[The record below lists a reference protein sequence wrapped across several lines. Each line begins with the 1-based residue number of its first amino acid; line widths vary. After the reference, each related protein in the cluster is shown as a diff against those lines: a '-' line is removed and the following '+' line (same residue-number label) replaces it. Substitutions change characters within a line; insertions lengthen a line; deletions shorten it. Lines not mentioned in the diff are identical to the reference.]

1 LIRKEPKIIKGLSE
15 ASSVSSELQRNIE
28 IIPIANQ
35 FALKACRKLSVLI
48 FAMVYADTYL
58 KCL

>member
-1 LIRKEPKIIKGLSE
+1 MPIYNRLKERSAYLAKGLG
-15 ASSVSSELQRNIE
+15 EL
-28 IIPIANQ
+28 IPIANQ
-35 FALKACRKLSVLI
+35 YRKLSVLI